1 MSQKAKTGAI
11 PVAGKERSQREKFRQ
26 SGKESHYRTSR
37 PARPILRP
45 GSIRMSKQQ
54 LHQFLQSTGRIG
66 AADAAAIAEPFVA
79 KTVMRGEL
87 LLRQGQVSNDYFFLD
102 AGWLRAFA
110 LSPEGQE
117 VSTGFYQPGRMV
129 LEPAS
134 FFTRA
139 PAQENIQAL
148 TDCAGWV
155 LTFNQFNKLFHAR
168 PEFREFGRGLLVQG
182 FAGLKARML
191 EMVTLTAAE
200 RYAQL
205 LRTSPELMQHVS
217 VRHLASY
224 LGITDTSLSRI
235 RKG

>member
-1 MSQKAKTGAI
+1 
-11 PVAGKERSQREKFRQ
+11 
-26 SGKESHYRTSR
+26 
-37 PARPILRP
+37 
-45 GSIRMSKQQ
+45 MSKQQ

-79 KTVMRGEL
+79 KSVMRGEL
-87 LLRQGQVSNDYFFLD
+87 VFREVSNDYFFLD

-139 PAQENIQAL
+139 PVQENIQAL
-148 TDCAGWV
+148 TDCAGWA
-155 LTFNQFNKLFHAR
+155 LSFNQFNELFHPR

-182 FAGLKARML
+182 FASLKARML

-205 LRTSPELMQHVS
+205 LRNSPELMQHVS

>member
-1 MSQKAKTGAI
+1 
-11 PVAGKERSQREKFRQ
+11 
-26 SGKESHYRTSR
+26 
-37 PARPILRP
+37 
-45 GSIRMSKQQ
+45 MSKQQ

-79 KTVMRGEL
+79 KAVARGGFL
-87 LLRQGQVSNDYFFLD
+87 LTQGQVSNDYFFLD

-117 VSTGFYQPGRMV
+117 VSTGFHQPGRMV

-134 FFTRA
+134 FFTRQ
-139 PAQENIQAL
+139 PAQETIQAL
-148 TDCAGWV
+148 TDCTGWT
-155 LTFNQFNKLFHAR
+155 LTFAQFNALFHAR

-205 LRTSPELMQHVS
+205 LHTSPALMQHVS

>member
-1 MSQKAKTGAI
+1 
-11 PVAGKERSQREKFRQ
+11 
-26 SGKESHYRTSR
+26 
-37 PARPILRP
+37 
-45 GSIRMSKQQ
+45 MSKQQ
-54 LHQFLQSTGRIG
+54 LQQFLQSTGRIG
-66 AADAAAIAEPFVA
+66 PADAAAIAEPFVA
-79 KTVMRGEL
+79 KTVARGGL

-102 AGWLRAFA
+102 TGWLRAFA
-110 LSPEGQE
+110 LGPAGDE

-148 TDCAGWV
+148 TDCTGWA
-155 LTFNQFNKLFHAR
+155 LTFGQFNELFHAR

-182 FAGLKARML
+182 FARLKARML